1 LTLSFEIAII
11 GAQLKERK
19 EKMSNTLHY
28 NINSKFGQIEKLKKS
43 TPYGLSIFYRDVLVL
58 LHATGSN
65 YGLNITQTIALYNSY
80 SEDHNYE
87 EINTPFSFRFKNI
100 PDYII
105 RFFDTSTV
113 RRKLTHSE
121 IFKLILNQ
129 SEDAQT
135 ALEKLIRIK
144 LKIDREFLGN
154 GVQIIE
160 SPKQETKKQK
170 KPKKETKSKKPS
182 ENITE
187 VKKKKEPKKTTDMKV
202 KKTKPINLN
211 ELNIDE
217 TADKVELLQKKS
229 EELKEVASKMSKKI
243 KTNSEMKN
251 FF

>member
-1 LTLSFEIAII
+1 
-11 GAQLKERK
+11 
-19 EKMSNTLHY
+19 MSNTLHY

-43 TPYGLSIFYRDVLVL
+43 TPYGLSIFYRDVLIL
-58 LHATGSN
+58 LHATGSQ

-87 EINTPFSFRFKNI
+87 EINTSFSFRFKNI

-121 IFKLILNQ
+121 IFKLVLNQ

-144 LKIDREFLGN
+144 LKIDREFLGSASQ
-154 GVQIIE
+154 VIE
-160 SPKQETKKQK
+160 TPKQETKKQK
-170 KPKKETKSKKPS
+170 KPKKETKSKKPTDAK
-182 ENITE
+182 IE
-187 VKKKKEPKKTTDMKV
+187 VKKVAKKKEKKDVSDIKV

-211 ELNIDE
+211 ELNIDD

>member
-1 LTLSFEIAII
+1 
-11 GAQLKERK
+11 
-19 EKMSNTLHY
+19 MSNTLQY

-43 TPYGLSIFYRDVLVL
+43 TPYGLSIFYRDVLIL
-58 LHATGSN
+58 LHSTGSQ

-80 SEDHNYE
+80 SEDNNYE

-105 RFFDTSTV
+105 NFFDTSTV

-121 IFKLILNQ
+121 IFKLVLNQ
-129 SEDAQT
+129 SDNAQT

-154 GVQIIE
+154 GVTQVIE
-160 SPKQETKKQK
+160 KPKQETKKQS
-170 KPKKETKSKKPS
+170 KPKKERKTKKPS
-182 ENITE
+182 VNTTE

-211 ELNIDE
+211 DLNIEE

-229 EELKEVASKMSKKI
+229 EELQEVASKMSKKI

>member
-1 LTLSFEIAII
+1 
-11 GAQLKERK
+11 
-19 EKMSNTLHY
+19 MSNTLHY

-58 LHATGSN
+58 LHATGSQ

-129 SEDAQT
+129 SDNAKT

-154 GVQIIE
+154 GTTQVIE
-160 SPKQETKKQK
+160 KPKQETKKQS
-170 KPKKETKSKKPS
+170 KPKKETKSKKTS
-182 ENITE
+182 EEKIE
-187 VKKKKEPKKTTDMKV
+187 VKKKKEPKKKEKKDVSDIKV

-211 ELNIDE
+211 ELNIDD

>member
-1 LTLSFEIAII
+1 M
-11 GAQLKERK
+11 G
-19 EKMSNTLHY
+19 NTLHY

-58 LHATGSN
+58 LHATGSQ

-80 SEDHNYE
+80 SEDNNYE

-100 PDYII
+100 PDYLINFI
-105 RFFDTSTV
+105 DTSTV
-113 RRKLTHSE
+113 RRKLTHCE

-154 GVQIIE
+154 TTPQMIE
-160 SPKQETKKQK
+160 TPKQETKKQK
-170 KPKKETKSKKPS
+170 KPKKETKSKKPTDAK
-182 ENITE
+182 IE

-211 ELNIDE
+211 ELNIEE
-217 TADKVELLQKKS
+217 TADKVELLQKKGK
-229 EELKEVASKMSKKI
+229 ELEEVASKMSKKI

>member
-1 LTLSFEIAII
+1 
-11 GAQLKERK
+11 
-19 EKMSNTLHY
+19 MSNTLHY

-58 LHATGSN
+58 LHATGSQ
-65 YGLNITQTIALYNSY
+65 YGLNITQTIALYSSY

-105 RFFDTSTV
+105 KFFDTSTV

-144 LKIDREFLGN
+144 LKIDREFLG
-154 GVQIIE
+154 GSTTQTIE
-160 SPKQETKKQK
+160 TSKQETKKQK
-170 KPKKETKSKKPS
+170 KPKKETKSKKPTDAK
-182 ENITE
+182 IE
-187 VKKKKEPKKTTDMKV
+187 VKKKKEPKKTIDMKV

-211 ELNIDE
+211 ELNIDD

>member
-1 LTLSFEIAII
+1 
-11 GAQLKERK
+11 
-19 EKMSNTLHY
+19 MSNTLHY

-43 TPYGLSIFYRDVLVL
+43 TPYGLSIFYRDVLIL
-58 LHATGSN
+58 LHTTGSQ

-80 SEDHNYE
+80 SEDNNYE

-144 LKIDREFLGN
+144 LKIDREFLG
-154 GVQIIE
+154 GSTTQTIE
-160 SPKQETKKQK
+160 TPKQETKKQS
-170 KPKKETKSKKPS
+170 KPKKETKSKKPTDAK
-182 ENITE
+182 IE

-211 ELNIDE
+211 ELNIDD

>member
-1 LTLSFEIAII
+1 
-11 GAQLKERK
+11 
-19 EKMSNTLHY
+19 MSNTLHY

-43 TPYGLSIFYRDVLVL
+43 TPYGLSIFYRDVLIL
-58 LHATGSN
+58 LHATGSQ

-80 SEDHNYE
+80 SEDNNYE

-135 ALEKLIRIK
+135 ALEKLIKIK

-154 GVQIIE
+154 GVTQKIE
-160 SPKQETKKQK
+160 KPKQETKKQS
-170 KPKKETKSKKPS
+170 KPKKETKSKRT
-182 ENITE
+182 TE
-187 VKKKKEPKKTTDMKV
+187 VKTEAKKKKEPKKTTDMKV

-211 ELNIDE
+211 ELNIEE

-229 EELKEVASKMSKKI
+229 EELQEVASKMSKKI

>member
-1 LTLSFEIAII
+1 M
-11 GAQLKERK
+11 G
-19 EKMSNTLHY
+19 NTLHY

-121 IFKLILNQ
+121 IFKLVLNQ

-154 GVQIIE
+154 GTTQVIE
-160 SPKQETKKQK
+160 KPKQETKKQK
-170 KPKKETKSKKPS
+170 KPKKETKSKKTS
-182 ENITE
+182 GATTE
-187 VKKKKEPKKTTDMKV
+187 VKKKKEPKKSTEMKV

-211 ELNIDE
+211 ELNIEE

-229 EELKEVASKMSKKI
+229 EELQEVASKMSKKI

>member
-1 LTLSFEIAII
+1 
-11 GAQLKERK
+11 
-19 EKMSNTLHY
+19 MSNTLHY

-58 LHATGSN
+58 LHATGSQ

-105 RFFDTSTV
+105 KFFDTSTV

-144 LKIDREFLGN
+144 LKIDREFLG
-154 GVQIIE
+154 GSTIQTIE
-160 SPKQETKKQK
+160 TPKRETKKQS

-182 ENITE
+182 EVKTE

>member
-1 LTLSFEIAII
+1 
-11 GAQLKERK
+11 
-19 EKMSNTLHY
+19 MSNTLHY

-58 LHATGSN
+58 LHATGSQ

-80 SEDHNYE
+80 SEDNNYE

-121 IFKLILNQ
+121 IFKLVLNQ

-144 LKIDREFLGN
+144 LKIDREFLG
-154 GVQIIE
+154 GSTTQTIE
-160 SPKQETKKQK
+160 TPKQETKKQS

-182 ENITE
+182 EEKIE

>member
-1 LTLSFEIAII
+1 
-11 GAQLKERK
+11 
-19 EKMSNTLHY
+19 MSNTLHY

-58 LHATGSN
+58 LHATGSQ

-121 IFKLILNQ
+121 IFKLVLNQ

-144 LKIDREFLGN
+144 LKIDREFLGSTTQ
-154 GVQIIE
+154 VIE
-160 SPKQETKKQK
+160 TPKQETKKQK
-170 KPKKETKSKKPS
+170 KPRKETKSKKV
-182 ENITE
+182 T
-187 VKKKKEPKKTTDMKV
+187 KKKEKKDVSDIKV

-211 ELNIDE
+211 ELNIDDA
-217 TADKVELLQKKS
+217 ADKVELLQKKS

>member
-1 LTLSFEIAII
+1 
-11 GAQLKERK
+11 
-19 EKMSNTLHY
+19 MSNTLHY

-58 LHATGSN
+58 LHATGSQ

-105 RFFDTSTV
+105 RVFDTSTV

-121 IFKLILNQ
+121 IFKLVLNQ
-129 SEDAQT
+129 SENAQT

-144 LKIDREFLGN
+144 LKIDREFLG
-154 GVQIIE
+154 GSTTQVIE
-160 SPKQETKKQK
+160 TPKQETKKQK

-187 VKKKKEPKKTTDMKV
+187 VKKVAKKKEKKDVSDIKV

>member
-1 LTLSFEIAII
+1 
-11 GAQLKERK
+11 
-19 EKMSNTLHY
+19 MSNTLHY

-43 TPYGLSIFYRDVLVL
+43 TPYGLSIFYRDVLIL
-58 LHATGSN
+58 LHATGSQ

-105 RFFDTSTV
+105 NFFDTSTV

-129 SEDAQT
+129 SDNAQT
-135 ALEKLIRIK
+135 ALEKLIKIK
-144 LKIDREFLGN
+144 LKIDREFLG
-154 GVQIIE
+154 GSTTQTIE
-160 SPKQETKKQK
+160 TPKQETKKQK
-170 KPKKETKSKKPS
+170 KPKKETKSKRT
-182 ENITE
+182 TE
-187 VKKKKEPKKTTDMKV
+187 VKTEAKKKKEPKKTTDMKV

-211 ELNIDE
+211 ELNIEE

-229 EELKEVASKMSKKI
+229 EELQEVASKMSKKI

>member
-1 LTLSFEIAII
+1 
-11 GAQLKERK
+11 
-19 EKMSNTLHY
+19 MSNTLHY

-58 LHATGSN
+58 LHATGSQ

-121 IFKLILNQ
+121 IFKLVLNQ

-144 LKIDREFLGN
+144 LKIDREFLG
-154 GVQIIE
+154 GSTTQVQNKKLKNKRNLE
-160 SPKQETKKQK
+160 KKQNLKNLRK
-170 KPKKETKSKKPS
+170 KKSK
-182 ENITE
+182 
-187 VKKKKEPKKTTDMKV
+187 
-202 KKTKPINLN
+202 
-211 ELNIDE
+211 
-217 TADKVELLQKKS
+217 
-229 EELKEVASKMSKKI
+229 
-243 KTNSEMKN
+243 
-251 FF
+251 

>member
-1 LTLSFEIAII
+1 
-11 GAQLKERK
+11 
-19 EKMSNTLHY
+19 MSNTLQY

-43 TPYGLSIFYRDVLVL
+43 TPYGLSIFYRDVLIL
-58 LHATGSN
+58 LHSTASQ

-80 SEDHNYE
+80 SEDNNYE

-105 RFFDTSTV
+105 NFFDTSTV

-121 IFKLILNQ
+121 IFKLVLNQ

-154 GVQIIE
+154 GVTQVIE
-160 SPKQETKKQK
+160 KPKQETKKQS
-170 KPKKETKSKKPS
+170 KPKKERKSKKTS
-182 ENITE
+182 EVKTE
-187 VKKKKEPKKTTDMKV
+187 VKKKKEPKKTSDMKV

-211 ELNIDE
+211 ELNIEE

>member
-1 LTLSFEIAII
+1 
-11 GAQLKERK
+11 
-19 EKMSNTLHY
+19 MSNTLHY

-43 TPYGLSIFYRDVLVL
+43 TPYGLSIFYRDVLIL
-58 LHATGSN
+58 LHSTASQ

-121 IFKLILNQ
+121 IFKLVLNQ

-154 GVQIIE
+154 GTTQVIE
-160 SPKQETKKQK
+160 KPKQETKKQS
-170 KPKKETKSKKPS
+170 KPKKETKSKKTS
-182 ENITE
+182 ESTTE
-187 VKKKKEPKKTTDMKV
+187 VKKKKEPKKTGDMKV

-211 ELNIDE
+211 ELNIEE

-229 EELKEVASKMSKKI
+229 EELQEVASKMSKKI

>member
-1 LTLSFEIAII
+1 
-11 GAQLKERK
+11 
-19 EKMSNTLHY
+19 MSNTLQY

-43 TPYGLSIFYRDVLVL
+43 TPYGLSIFYRDVLIL
-58 LHATGSN
+58 LHSTGSQ
-65 YGLNITQTIALYNSY
+65 YGLNMTQTIALYNSY
-80 SEDHNYE
+80 SEDNNYE

-105 RFFDTSTV
+105 NFFDTSTV

-121 IFKLILNQ
+121 IFKLVLNQ
-129 SEDAQT
+129 SDDAKT

-154 GVQIIE
+154 GVTQKIE
-160 SPKQETKKQK
+160 KPKQETKKQS

-182 ENITE
+182 RNTTE

-211 ELNIDE
+211 ELNIEE
-217 TADKVELLQKKS
+217 TADKVELLQKKG
-229 EELKEVASKMSKKI
+229 EELQEVASKMSKKI

>member
-1 LTLSFEIAII
+1 MS
-11 GAQLKERK
+11 GQLKERK
-19 EKMSNTLHY
+19 KFMGNTLHY

-43 TPYGLSIFYRDVLVL
+43 TPYGLSIFYRDVLIL
-58 LHATGSN
+58 LHATGSQ

-121 IFKLILNQ
+121 IFKLVLNQ

-144 LKIDREFLGN
+144 LKIDREFLG
-154 GVQIIE
+154 GSTTQVIE
-160 SPKQETKKQK
+160 TPKQETKKQK
-170 KPKKETKSKKPS
+170 KPKKETKSKKSS

-187 VKKKKEPKKTTDMKV
+187 VKKVTKKKEKKDVSDIKV

-211 ELNIDE
+211 ELNIDD